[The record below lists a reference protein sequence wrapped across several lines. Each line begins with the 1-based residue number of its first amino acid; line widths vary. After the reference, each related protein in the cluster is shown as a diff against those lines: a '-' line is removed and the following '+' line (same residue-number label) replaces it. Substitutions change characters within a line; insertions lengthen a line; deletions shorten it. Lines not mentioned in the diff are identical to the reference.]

1 MAKRI
6 NTNKREP
13 SSNDWQDDYKLSEG
27 DGKVKKAKIKI
38 TTGKLSDYTDGKLSS
53 SKDSSDLGIEKKKKV
68 IVPRAPREKGDTTEK
83 AFQYYRDSYEKDPSP
98 QRKSQLDDFLKKN
111 KEYRDDLKLKRI
123 RTK

>member
-53 SKDSSDLGIEKKKKV
+53 HKESSDLVKKSGA
-68 IVPRAPREKGDTTEK
+68 IRPRAPREKGDTTEK

-111 KEYRDDLKLKRI
+111 KEYKNDTKLKRI